1 MILGI
6 GTDIVSIA
14 RMADNIKKHGEVFA
28 RRVLVEAEWEE
39 YQATRQKASFLAKRF
54 AVKEAAAKAL
64 GTGFAE
70 GVTWRQ
76 ISTQH
81 DELGKPLLVFI
92 DAALERAQQ
101 LGVSA
106 CHLSI
111 SDEKEHAVAF
121 VVLEGC

>member
-1 MILGI
+1 MIVGI
-6 GTDIVSIA
+6 GTDIVSIP
-14 RMADNIKKHGEVFA
+14 RMAGNIEKHGEAFA
-28 RRVLVEAEWEE
+28 RKVLMDSEWQE

-76 ISTQH
+76 ICTRH
-81 DELGKPLLVFI
+81 DERGKPLLVFC
-92 DAALERAQQ
+92 DAALNRAQQ
-101 LGVSA
+101 LGVSGY
-106 CHLSI
+106 HLSI

-121 VVLEGC
+121 VVLEA